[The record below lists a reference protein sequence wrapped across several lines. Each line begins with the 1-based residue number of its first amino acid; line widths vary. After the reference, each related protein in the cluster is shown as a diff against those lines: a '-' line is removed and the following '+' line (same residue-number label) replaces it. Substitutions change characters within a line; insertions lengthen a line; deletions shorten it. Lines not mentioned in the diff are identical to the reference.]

1 LHFPEF
7 IYEID
12 ESDGRLFLALEC
24 VEGETLKKRVYSD
37 QLSVDSVINYAAQIA
52 EGLQAAHEKGVI
64 HRDIKSSNIM
74 LTAKGQIKIMDFG
87 LAKLSGSSLYTGEL
101 STMGTVAYMSPEQ
114 TRGRKVDQRTD
125 LWSLGV
131 VLYEMLAGDLPF
143 HGDHP
148 QVVIYAI
155 INETPEPIASLRPD
169 VPREVEEIL
178 NKLLA
183 KNPAVCHPSAA
194 EVLADLRPLVK
205 DRDLGSKTGPAINAA
220 AWRLDKRI
228 FQYGAFVVLFL
239 ALVVAGLR
247 FFSPSAKAIDSLAVL
262 QERFV
267 APPDVVKA
275 YLALGDREQALAW
288 LEKAYEAHSFM
299 LIGLKV
305 DPEFDPLRAEPEFQ
319 DILKK
324 MGLD

>member
-1 LHFPEF
+1 
-7 IYEID
+7 
-12 ESDGRLFLALEC
+12 
-24 VEGETLKKRVYSD
+24 
-37 QLSVDSVINYAAQIA
+37 
-52 EGLQAAHEKGVI
+52 
-64 HRDIKSSNIM
+64 
-74 LTAKGQIKIMDFG
+74 
-87 LAKLSGSSLYTGEL
+87 
-101 STMGTVAYMSPEQ
+101 
-114 TRGRKVDQRTD
+114 
-125 LWSLGV
+125 
-131 VLYEMLAGDLPF
+131 LPF